1 MTDSLATRVVH
12 AHLNNL
18 HVQYIART
26 ESISV
31 AEVERIISKA
41 MGIWRFGL

>member
-1 MTDSLATRVVH
+1 MSDSLASRVMH
-12 AHLNNL
+12 SYLNNL
-18 HVQYIART
+18 HVAYIAKT

-41 MGIWRFGL
+41 MAISRFGL